1 MKCLKADQIYL
12 YLEGEL
18 SAEEA
23 SAVRFHLAS
32 CPSCQKAVEER
43 EHLNQACKELPLGD
57 LPTDF
62 TPRVM
67 RKIFPEKVSFRSW
80 LRALAGGLA
89 SFVVFSLLFLFLSAS
104 PFLPFL
110 TAFYRAPLNLVQ
122 DISLVLVKIFK
133 LLTLL
138 IKVFLQLISLF
149 TRGFMSV
156 FTLIQPEIQISLT
169 LFFLI
174 FFFFFF
180 YKIKRKFLIGEN
192 A

>member
-18 SAEEA
+18 SAEET

-43 EHLNQACKELPLGD
+43 ERLNQACRD
-57 LPTDF
+57 LPMRDLSPNF
-62 TPRVM
+62 THEVM
-67 RKIFPEKVSFRSW
+67 MKIFPDKVPFRRW
-80 LRALAGGLA
+80 LRTLAWGL
-89 SFVVFSLLFLFLSAS
+89 SSLVVFSLLFLFLSAS

-149 TRGFMSV
+149 TRGLMSV